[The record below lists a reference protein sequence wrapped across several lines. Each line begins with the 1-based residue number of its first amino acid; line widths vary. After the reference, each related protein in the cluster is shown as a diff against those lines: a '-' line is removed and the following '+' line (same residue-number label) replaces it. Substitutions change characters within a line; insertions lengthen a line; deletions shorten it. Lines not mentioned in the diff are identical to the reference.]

1 MLGETNLQRLMG
13 VNSFMVGCGAIGCE
27 VLKNI
32 ALMGMSKRGKF
43 TVTDK
48 DIIERTNL
56 NNQFLFRERD
66 IKQPKST
73 TARESAVQ
81 LNPQVNIEAH
91 QNRVGNQD
99 HYYTD
104 QFIQSQ
110 DFVINAVDNIDT
122 RLYTDARCIDNHRPL
137 LESGTLT

>member
-1 MLGETNLQRLMG
+1 MLGETNLQRLVD

-32 ALMGMSKRGKF
+32 ALMGVSRKGKF
-43 TVTDK
+43 TVTDN
-48 DIIERTNL
+48 DVIERTNL
-56 NNQFLFRERD
+56 TNQLLFRERD

-73 TARESAVQ
+73 TARKSAVE

-91 QNRVGNQD
+91 QNKASNRD
-99 HYYTD
+99 HYTD
-104 QFIQSQ
+104 QFIQNQ

-122 RLYTDARCIDNHRPL
+122 RLYTDRRCIDNHRPL
-137 LESGTLT
+137 LESGLLT